1 MTGTTGN
8 HTTGPQSA
16 VTTLSLPDPHTVEG
30 LAFDKQGGLLPAVV
44 QHATTGEVLMLGY
57 CDEAAVAATLSTGL
71 ATFYSRS
78 RGQSW
83 VKGETSG
90 NTLAVQRVEVDCD
103 ADTLLLHCI
112 PAGPTCHTGATSCF
126 TGAGAAP
133 VGSFVGELDEVIAT
147 RYADRPAGSYTTS
160 LFESGVRRIA
170 QKVGEEGVETAL
182 AAVAVDQTDDDL
194 LGESADLVYHLLVLL
209 RSQDLSFADVEK
221 VLRSR
226 HS

>member
-1 MTGTTGN
+1 MNAPG
-8 HTTGPQSA
+8 HAP
-16 VTTLSLPDPHTVEG
+16 LRLPDPHTVES

-44 QHATTGEVLMLGY
+44 QHAATGEVLMLGY
-57 CDEAAVAATLSTGL
+57 CDEAAVRATLATGL

-90 NTLAVQRVEVDCD
+90 NTLSVQRVEVDCD
-103 ADTLLLHCI
+103 ADTLLLHAI
-112 PAGPTCHTGATSCF
+112 PAGPTCHTGTTSCF
-126 TGAGAAP
+126 TGPVTSP
-133 VGSFVGELDEVIAT
+133 VGAFVGELDEVISG
-147 RYADRPAGSYTTS
+147 RYADRPDGSYTTS

-182 AAVAVDQTDDDL
+182 AAVATDQTNDDL

-209 RSQDLSFADVEK
+209 RSQDLSFADVEM
-221 VLRSR
+221 VLRAR